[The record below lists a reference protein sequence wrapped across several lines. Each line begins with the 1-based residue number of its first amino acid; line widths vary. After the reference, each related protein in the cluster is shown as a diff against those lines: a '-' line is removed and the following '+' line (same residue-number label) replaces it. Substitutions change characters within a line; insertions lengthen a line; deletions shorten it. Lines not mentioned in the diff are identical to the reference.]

1 MPATLRKTVQS
12 AEDSTQRAQ
21 VLQSIEKEIQELPAR
36 QREAFLM
43 RYWEEMDVAETAAM
57 GCSGRQRQNPLFSRH
72 PDPQQGIEGQR
83 NRVMTTSTPPKSVA
97 DRFGRKIAAR
107 LNAGQADLPYVVTE
121 RLRASRARSARK
133 RVSTV
138 ARPAQEAT
146 LHSVQMGADGSATL
160 GTGPSGWMPQWLRHA
175 LTALPIA
182 AMVAGTP
189 SCSKMP
195 APPWKWPSSTPSC

>member
-1 MPATLRKTVQS
+1 
-12 AEDSTQRAQ
+12 
-21 VLQSIEKEIQELPAR
+21 
-36 QREAFLM
+36 
-43 RYWEEMDVAETAAM
+43 
-57 GCSGRQRQNPLFSRH
+57 
-72 PDPQQGIEGQR
+72 
-83 NRVMTTSTPPKSVA
+83 MTTSISTESVA

-121 RLRASRARSARK
+121 RLRASREQALSMRK
-133 RVSTV
+133 RAVSTV

-182 AMVAGTP
+182 AMVAGI
-189 SCSKMP
+189 
-195 APPWKWPSSTPSC
+195 AFIGVQQDASSTLEVAELDTELLTDALPPDAYTDPGFIQFLQSNPSTPAH